1 MLTSGAY
8 ECDFISLGSNCQR
21 RLSQC
26 FCHFFVIN
34 HFYTRRVTQT
44 IQQLPQWNT
53 TAFYPGLDSS
63 AFNADF
69 EGIKSDVAQL
79 EALFEQHRIDKLEFA
94 PDGQTATQT
103 LEPVLQAFNALQKR
117 TRLVGG
123 FISCFVSTDSRNDVA
138 QAKQSELQLVGV
150 RVSKLAK
157 RLTAW
162 VGSLDVDGLLQF
174 SEMAKDHEF
183 ALRKMHQSAKHQM
196 SPLEEDLAS
205 SLNLSGSS
213 AWGKLQS
220 NISSILEVEV
230 QGKRIPM
237 TAARALATSAD
248 ATTRKAAHDAE
259 IAGWK
264 SVEVPIAA
272 ALNGIKGEV
281 NTLNSRRGYKD
292 ALEPSLEQANIDRAT
307 LEAMHEACVESFPD
321 FRRYLRAK
329 AKLVGDTNGL
339 AWWNMLAPVGQSS
352 RSWDW
357 AEGTEFIAQQFGS
370 YSPKLEAFARRSF
383 AENWIDAEP
392 RVGKRGGAFCMG
404 VRDDESRILMNFEPS
419 LDSLSTLA
427 HELGH
432 GYHNLCLKDRTPFQK
447 STPMTLAETASI
459 FCETIVSNAALK
471 TASDAEKLY
480 ILDTELTGQNQV
492 VVDIHSRFL
501 FESRVFK
508 KREARELSVQEF
520 KDLMLQ
526 AQRETYGDG
535 LDETT
540 LHPYM
545 WAVKGHYYS
554 GGLSFYN
561 YPYTF
566 GLLFALGLYAQYQAD
581 PEPFKARYDDL
592 LSSTGLFDAATLAA
606 RFGINTRDAAFWRS
620 SLDQIRGRIDE
631 FCALVG

>member
-1 MLTSGAY
+1 MNR
-8 ECDFISLGSNCQR
+8 I
-21 RLSQC
+21 
-26 FCHFFVIN
+26 
-34 HFYTRRVTQT
+34 YTRRVTQT
-44 IQQLPQWNT
+44 IEQLPQWNT
-53 TAFYPGLDSS
+53 TAFYPSLDSS
-63 AFNADF
+63 AFLADLQSVQ
-69 EGIKSDVAQL
+69 SDLAAL
-79 EALFEQHRIDKLEFA
+79 EALFEQHGVNRLEFA
-94 PDGQTATQT
+94 PDGQTAAQT
-103 LEPVLQAFNALQKR
+103 FEPIVQDLNALQHR
-117 TRLVGG
+117 IRLVTG
-123 FISCFVSTDSRNDVA
+123 FINCFVSTDSRNDLA
-138 QAKQSELQLVGV
+138 QAKQSELQLVNV
-150 RVSKLAK
+150 RIFKLIK

-162 VGSLDVDGLLQF
+162 IGSIDVDGLLQF
-174 SEMAKDHEF
+174 CELARDHEF
-183 ALRKMHQSAKHQM
+183 AVRKMQSSAKQQM
-196 SPLEEDLAS
+196 TPLEEDLAA
-205 SLNLSGSS
+205 SLNPSGSG
-213 AWGKLQS
+213 AWGKLHS
-220 NISSILEVEV
+220 NFSSILEVEV

-237 TAARALATSAD
+237 TAARAMASHPYAS
-248 ATTRKAAHDAE
+248 TRKAAFEAE
-259 IAGWK
+259 LMGWQ
-264 SVEVPIAA
+264 SAEVPLAA

-281 NTLNSRRGYKD
+281 NVLNNRRGYQS
-292 ALEPSLEQANIDRAT
+292 ALEPSLEQANIDSAT
-307 LEAMHEACVESFPD
+307 LEAMHAACVEAFPD

-352 RSWDW
+352 RSWGW
-357 AEGTEFIAQQFGS
+357 TEGTEFIAQQFGS
-370 YSPKLEAFARRSF
+370 YSSKLEAFARRSF
-383 AENWIDAEP
+383 NEHWIDAEP

-404 VRDDESRILMNFEPS
+404 VRGDESRILMNFEPS

-432 GYHNLCLKDRTPFQK
+432 GYHNLCLKDRTPMQK
-447 STPMTLAETASI
+447 NTPMTLAETASI

-471 TASDAEKLY
+471 TATDAEKLY
-480 ILDTELTGQNQV
+480 ILDTELQGQNQV

-501 FESRVFK
+501 FESRVFQ
-508 KREARELSVQEF
+508 KRASRELSVAEF
-520 KDLMLQ
+520 KQMMLE

-535 LDETT
+535 LDQST

-592 LSSTGLFDAATLAA
+592 LSSTGLNDAATLAA
-606 RFGINTRDAAFWRS
+606 RFHIDTRDTAFWRS